1 MHLYAKGGIRYGN
14 QNRTN
19 QAAHAGNAAPL
30 PPQTPGQNGAAAAVC
45 GGCAAGVR
53 GRGDRAVRRQPPAR
67 QREPQPVAAPA
78 DTPAQ
83 AEPTAQPAAPGQYVV
98 AIDPGHGGINPNIG
112 AEDWGSEADGV
123 RESDVTL
130 CTAQLLYEKLAA
142 DDRFAPLLTADGSTY
157 LKPSERAAAAK
168 AAGADLLLSIHLN
181 SDASAA
187 TNGLECYAAPP
198 ALAANAESVRFGR
211 LVTAAFRDQLGLTL
225 RGWDGV
231 RYLYFDANN
240 ARVVAESSDTTV
252 RSDPT
257 FTVLED
263 CGCPAVLVEEGFI
276 TNASDRAAL
285 CTDSACEQAAELY
298 YQCIIDF
305 FE

>member
-1 MHLYAKGGIRYGN
+1 MLFRS
-14 QNRTN
+14 
-19 QAAHAGNAAPL
+19 
-30 PPQTPGQNGAAAAVC
+30 
-45 GGCAAGVR
+45 
-53 GRGDRAVRRQPPAR
+53 
-67 QREPQPVAAPA
+67 
-78 DTPAQ
+78 
-83 AEPTAQPAAPGQYVV
+83 
-98 AIDPGHGGINPNIG
+98 GGINPNIG

-130 CTAQLLYEKLAA
+130 CTAQLLCEKLAA

-168 AAGADLLLSIHLN
+168 AAGANLLLSIHLN

-198 ALAANAESVRFGR
+198 RLSANAESVRFGR

-252 RSDPT
+252 RTDPT
-257 FTVLED
+257 FTVLEE

-276 TNASDRAAL
+276 TNASDRAAV
-285 CTDSACEQAAELY
+285 CSDSACEQAAEIY
-298 YQCIIDF
+298 RS
-305 FE
+305 EERR

>member
-1 MHLYAKGGIRYGN
+1 MVRRLLYAVAVLLVAVAVAIVLYGGSPL
-14 QNRTN
+14 
-19 QAAHAGNAAPL
+19 HASA
-30 PPQTPGQNGAAAAVC
+30 
-45 GGCAAGVR
+45 
-53 GRGDRAVRRQPPAR
+53 
-67 QREPQPVAAPA
+67 EPQPVAAPA
-78 DTPAQ
+78 DTPVQ

-130 CTAQLLYEKLAA
+130 CTAQLLCEKLAA

-240 ARVVAESSDTTV
+240 ARVVTESSDTTV

>member
-1 MHLYAKGGIRYGN
+1 MVTKTARTRQPTREMQRRCRRKRRAKMVRRLLY
-14 QNRTN
+14 
-19 QAAHAGNAAPL
+19 
-30 PPQTPGQNGAAAAVC
+30 AAAVLLV
-45 GGCAAGVR
+45 AG
-53 GRGDRAVRRQPPAR
+53 A
-67 QREPQPVAAPA
+67 
-78 DTPAQ
+78 
-83 AEPTAQPAAPGQYVV
+83 V
-98 AIDPGHGGINPNIG
+98 AIVLYGG
-112 AEDWGSEADGV
+112 S
-123 RESDVTL
+123 
-130 CTAQLLYEKLAA
+130 
-142 DDRFAPLLTADGSTY
+142 PL
-157 LKPSERAAAAK
+157 
-168 AAGADLLLSIHLN
+168 H
-181 SDASAA
+181 AS
-187 TNGLECYAAPP
+187 
-198 ALAANAESVRFGR
+198 AESVRFGR
-211 LVTAAFRDQLGLTL
+211 LVTAAFRDQLGLNL

>member
-1 MHLYAKGGIRYGN
+1 MVTKTARTRQPTREMQRRCRRKRRAKMVRRLLY
-14 QNRTN
+14 
-19 QAAHAGNAAPL
+19 
-30 PPQTPGQNGAAAAVC
+30 AAAVLLVAGAVAIVLY
-45 GGCAAGVR
+45 GGSPLHASA
-53 GRGDRAVRRQPPAR
+53 
-67 QREPQPVAAPA
+67 EPQPVAAPA
-78 DTPAQ
+78 DTPVQ

-98 AIDPGHGGINPNIG
+98 ANIG

-130 CTAQLLYEKLAA
+130 CTAQLLCEKLAA

-211 LVTAAFRDQLGLTL
+211 LVTAAFRDQLGLNL

>member
-1 MHLYAKGGIRYGN
+1 MP
-14 QNRTN
+14 NRTAV
-19 QAAHAGNAAPL
+19 QPYSSTRVMQRKCRRKRRARAIQRVLYFLAALLVAGAVGLVLYQGTPLRAHAEPPGPADL
-30 PPQTPGQNGAAAAVC
+30 PADV
-45 GGCAAGVR
+45 
-53 GRGDRAVRRQPPAR
+53 
-67 QREPQPVAAPA
+67 QPV
-78 DTPAQ
+78 
-83 AEPTAQPAAPGQYVV
+83 PTAQPAAQFVV
-98 AIDPGHGGINPNIG
+98 AIDPGHGGVNPNIG
-112 AEDWGSEADGV
+112 AEDWGSEADGL
-123 RESDVTL
+123 RESDITL
-130 CTAQLLYEKLAA
+130 RTARLLYDKLAA
-142 DDRFAPLLTADGSTY
+142 DGRFAPVLTADGSAY
-157 LKPSERAAAAK
+157 LKPSERAAAARD
-168 AAGADLLLSIHLN
+168 AGADLLLSIHLN

-198 ALAANAESVRFGR
+198 RLSANAESVRFGR
-211 LVTAAFRDQLGLTL
+211 LVTAAFRNQLGLTL

>member
-1 MHLYAKGGIRYGN
+1 MVTKTARTRQPTREMQRRCRRKRRAKMVRRLLY
-14 QNRTN
+14 
-19 QAAHAGNAAPL
+19 
-30 PPQTPGQNGAAAAVC
+30 AAAVLLVAVAVAIVLY
-45 GGCAAGVR
+45 GGSPLHASA
-53 GRGDRAVRRQPPAR
+53 
-67 QREPQPVAAPA
+67 EPQPVAAPA
-78 DTPAQ
+78 DTPVQ

-130 CTAQLLYEKLAA
+130 CTAQLLCEKLAA

-181 SDASAA
+181 SDASDASAA

-240 ARVVAESSDTTV
+240 ARVVAESSDMTV

>member
-1 MHLYAKGGIRYGN
+1 MVTKTARTRQPTREMLRRCRRKRRAKMVRRLLY
-14 QNRTN
+14 
-19 QAAHAGNAAPL
+19 
-30 PPQTPGQNGAAAAVC
+30 AAAVLLVAGAVAIVLY
-45 GGCAAGVR
+45 GGSPLHASA
-53 GRGDRAVRRQPPAR
+53 
-67 QREPQPVAAPA
+67 EPQPVAAPA
-78 DTPAQ
+78 DTPVQ

-98 AIDPGHGGINPNIG
+98 ANIG

-130 CTAQLLYEKLAA
+130 CTAQLLCEKLAA

-211 LVTAAFRDQLGLTL
+211 LVTAAFRDQLGLNL

>member
-1 MHLYAKGGIRYGN
+1 MAKRTAVVPYNTGVSSAAVMQRRCRRKRRARAVQRLLYLAALLLVAGAVALVLYSGSPLH
-14 QNRTN
+14 
-19 QAAHAGNAAPL
+19 AHA
-30 PPQTPGQNGAAAAVC
+30 
-45 GGCAAGVR
+45 
-53 GRGDRAVRRQPPAR
+53 
-67 QREPQPVAAPA
+67 EPQAPTPA
-78 DTPAQ
+78 DVPTQ
-83 AEPTAQPAAPGQYVV
+83 AEPAAQPAAQGQYVV

-112 AEDWGSEADGV
+112 AWDYGSEADGL
-123 RESDVTL
+123 RESDITL
-130 CTAQLLYEKLAA
+130 RTAQLLYDKLAA

-157 LKPSERAAAAK
+157 LKPSERAAVAK
-168 AAGADLLLSIHLN
+168 DAGADLLLSIHLN

-198 ALAANAESVRFGR
+198 HLAANAESVRFGR
-211 LVTAAFRDQLGLTL
+211 LVTTAFRDQLGLTL

-231 RYLYFDANN
+231 RYLYFDAND

-252 RSDPT
+252 RTDPT

-263 CGCPAVLVEEGFI
+263 CACPAVLVEEGFI
-276 TNASDRAAL
+276 TNAADRAAV
-285 CTDSACEQAAELY
+285 CTDTACEQAAELY

>member
-1 MHLYAKGGIRYGN
+1 MVTKTARTRQPTREMQRRCRRKRRAKMVRRLLY
-14 QNRTN
+14 
-19 QAAHAGNAAPL
+19 
-30 PPQTPGQNGAAAAVC
+30 AAAVLLVSGAVAIVLY
-45 GGCAAGVR
+45 GGSPLHASA
-53 GRGDRAVRRQPPAR
+53 
-67 QREPQPVAAPA
+67 EPQPVAAPA

-83 AEPTAQPAAPGQYVV
+83 AEPTAQPAAPGRYVV

>member
-1 MHLYAKGGIRYGN
+1 M
-14 QNRTN
+14 
-19 QAAHAGNAAPL
+19 
-30 PPQTPGQNGAAAAVC
+30 
-45 GGCAAGVR
+45 
-53 GRGDRAVRRQPPAR
+53 
-67 QREPQPVAAPA
+67 
-78 DTPAQ
+78 
-83 AEPTAQPAAPGQYVV
+83 
-98 AIDPGHGGINPNIG
+98 
-112 AEDWGSEADGV
+112 
-123 RESDVTL
+123 
-130 CTAQLLYEKLAA
+130 
-142 DDRFAPLLTADGSTY
+142 
-157 LKPSERAAAAK
+157 
-168 AAGADLLLSIHLN
+168 
-181 SDASAA
+181 
-187 TNGLECYAAPP
+187 
-198 ALAANAESVRFGR
+198 RFGR
-211 LVTAAFRDQLGLTL
+211 LVTAAFRDQLGLNL

>member
-1 MHLYAKGGIRYGN
+1 M
-14 QNRTN
+14 
-19 QAAHAGNAAPL
+19 
-30 PPQTPGQNGAAAAVC
+30 
-45 GGCAAGVR
+45 
-53 GRGDRAVRRQPPAR
+53 
-67 QREPQPVAAPA
+67 
-78 DTPAQ
+78 
-83 AEPTAQPAAPGQYVV
+83 V

-198 ALAANAESVRFGR
+198 ALAANAESVRFGW

-276 TNASDRAAL
+276 TNASDRTAL

>member
-1 MHLYAKGGIRYGN
+1 MVTKTARTRQPTREMQRRCRRKRRAKMVRRLLY
-14 QNRTN
+14 
-19 QAAHAGNAAPL
+19 
-30 PPQTPGQNGAAAAVC
+30 AAAVLLVAVAVAIVLY
-45 GGCAAGVR
+45 GGSPLHASA
-53 GRGDRAVRRQPPAR
+53 
-67 QREPQPVAAPA
+67 EPQPVAAPA
-78 DTPAQ
+78 DTPVQ

-198 ALAANAESVRFGR
+198 ALAAATPRACGS
-211 LVTAAFRDQLGLTL
+211 AGL
-225 RGWDGV
+225 
-231 RYLYFDANN
+231 
-240 ARVVAESSDTTV
+240 
-252 RSDPT
+252 
-257 FTVLED
+257 
-263 CGCPAVLVEEGFI
+263 
-276 TNASDRAAL
+276 
-285 CTDSACEQAAELY
+285 
-298 YQCIIDF
+298 
-305 FE
+305 

>member
-1 MHLYAKGGIRYGN
+1 MA
-14 QNRTN
+14 NRTV
-19 QAAHAGNAAPL
+19 QATRQPAREMQRRCRRKRRAKMVQRL
-30 PPQTPGQNGAAAAVC
+30 LYAAAVLLV
-45 GGCAAGVR
+45 AG
-53 GRGDRAVRRQPPAR
+53 AVAWVLYSGSPLHANA
-67 QREPQPVAAPA
+67 EPQPAALPA
-78 DTPAQ
+78 DTPA
-83 AEPTAQPAAPGQYVV
+83 ATPQPAAPGQYVV

-112 AEDWGSEADGV
+112 AWDYGSEADGL
-123 RESDVTL
+123 RESDITL
-130 CTAQLLYEKLAA
+130 RTAQLLYDKLAA

-157 LKPSERAAAAK
+157 LKPSERAAAAQ

-181 SDASAA
+181 SDTSAA

-231 RYLYFDANN
+231 RYLYFDAND
-240 ARVVAESSDTTV
+240 ARIVAESSDTTV

-257 FTVLED
+257 FTVLEE

-276 TNASDRAAL
+276 TNAGDRAAV

-298 YQCIIDF
+298 YQCIIEF
-305 FE
+305 FES

>member
-1 MHLYAKGGIRYGN
+1 MVTKTARTRQPTREMQRRCRRKRRAKMVRRLLYATAVLLVAVAVAIVLYGGSPL
-14 QNRTN
+14 
-19 QAAHAGNAAPL
+19 HASA
-30 PPQTPGQNGAAAAVC
+30 
-45 GGCAAGVR
+45 
-53 GRGDRAVRRQPPAR
+53 
-67 QREPQPVAAPA
+67 EPQPVAAPA

-130 CTAQLLYEKLAA
+130 CTAQLLCEKLAA

-157 LKPSERAAAAK
+157 LKPSERA
-168 AAGADLLLSIHLN
+168 
-181 SDASAA
+181 
-187 TNGLECYAAPP
+187 
-198 ALAANAESVRFGR
+198 AESVRFGR

>member
-1 MHLYAKGGIRYGN
+1 MKISKKDALMWFEFFAELPEDEELMPHQQEIALAALAQIETAVNTRRAERMAKIDGLQSLSG
-14 QNRTN
+14 RTYFV
-19 QAAHAGNAAPL
+19 GDKGKFPR
-30 PPQTPGQNGAAAAVC
+30 
-45 GGCAAGVR
+45 GCASCLMGTVLSAIRKTNKCNVQCKFCYNYGEL
-53 GRGDRAVRRQPPAR
+53 DCQPPIG
-67 QREPQPVAAPA
+67 EGMW
-78 DTPAQ
+78 
-83 AEPTAQPAAPGQYVV
+83 E
-98 AIDPGHGGINPNIG
+98 IGGTKFY
-112 AEDWGSEADGV
+112 EDDI
-123 RESDVTL
+123 
-130 CTAQLLYEKLAA
+130 
-142 DDRFAPLLTADGSTY
+142 
-157 LKPSERAAAAK
+157 
-168 AAGADLLLSIHLN
+168 DLLLSIHLN

-276 TNASDRAAL
+276 TNASDRTAL